1 MFDIKENLKKLPDKP
16 GVYMH
21 KDALGHVIYVGKA
34 VSLKNRVRQYFQSQT
49 NMTPKVRS
57 MVAHIEEFE
66 YITTDSEMEALILE
80 CNLIKKYMPKYNV
93 LLRDDKTYPY
103 IKITMREEY
112 PRIIKTRRIVDDGA
126 KYFGPY
132 SDVGAVNEIIDML
145 NETYVLK
152 RCSSKSFPTG
162 FRPCLNYH
170 IGQCRGICTGHVS
183 KAEYRDAIGEVTE
196 FLKGHNKKLLDNL
209 TEKMMQASESLNFE
223 RAAEYRD
230 RINAVKAITEKQK
243 VVLGAANDMDMILT
257 AKSSSGY
264 HIILFFVRNGKL
276 SGRESFHM
284 DDAGLTGMRD
294 VEAVVQERADL
305 IAEFMKQYYTKD
317 MLIPKEIAVEYEPSD
332 VLLLEEWLTAMRGSK
347 VRLFTPQKGDKHA
360 LLEMARR
367 DVLEMMKVLDDR
379 AASRSERE
387 NAVSAELDKLF
398 GEKYRRIKMLEMVRT
413 ARDKVETQSQNGTAK
428 DRAAESSVNYDSE
441 RCSWRIESYDISNTS
456 GVDSVGGMVV
466 FENGRPQRKSYRK
479 FKIKTVD
486 GPDDYSSMQ
495 EVIYRRFRRAQ
506 KGDAGFSYMP
516 DIIFVDGGLGHVHA
530 VQEVLDAMNLH
541 IIVAGMVKDDRHR
554 TRGLIVDEK
563 EIDLKERPVLFR
575 YVTTIQDEVHRF
587 SIDYHHGLRNKSMQ
601 KSMLDDAPGI
611 GERRKKALLSRF
623 GSIENMRKADVSEL
637 AETEGM
643 TMRAAESLKLY
654 LAAKESEINNR

>member
-284 DDAGLTGMRD
+284 DDAGLTGIRD

-398 GEKYRRIKMLEMVRT
+398 GEKHRRIKMLEIVRT
-413 ARDKVETQSQNGTAK
+413 ARDKVETQSQNGTSK

-456 GVDSVGGMVV
+456 GIDSVGGMVV

-506 KGDAGFSYMP
+506 NGDAGFSHMP

-623 GSIENMRKADVSEL
+623 GSIENMRKADISEL

-654 LAAKESEINNR
+654 LAEKESEINNR

>member
-305 IAEFMKQYYTKD
+305 IAEFMKQYYT
-317 MLIPKEIAVEYEPSD
+317 
-332 VLLLEEWLTAMRGSK
+332 
-347 VRLFTPQKGDKHA
+347 
-360 LLEMARR
+360 
-367 DVLEMMKVLDDR
+367 
-379 AASRSERE
+379 
-387 NAVSAELDKLF
+387 
-398 GEKYRRIKMLEMVRT
+398 
-413 ARDKVETQSQNGTAK
+413 
-428 DRAAESSVNYDSE
+428 
-441 RCSWRIESYDISNTS
+441 
-456 GVDSVGGMVV
+456 
-466 FENGRPQRKSYRK
+466 
-479 FKIKTVD
+479 
-486 GPDDYSSMQ
+486 
-495 EVIYRRFRRAQ
+495 
-506 KGDAGFSYMP
+506 
-516 DIIFVDGGLGHVHA
+516 
-530 VQEVLDAMNLH
+530 
-541 IIVAGMVKDDRHR
+541 
-554 TRGLIVDEK
+554 
-563 EIDLKERPVLFR
+563 
-575 YVTTIQDEVHRF
+575 
-587 SIDYHHGLRNKSMQ
+587 
-601 KSMLDDAPGI
+601 
-611 GERRKKALLSRF
+611 
-623 GSIENMRKADVSEL
+623 
-637 AETEGM
+637 
-643 TMRAAESLKLY
+643 
-654 LAAKESEINNR
+654 